1 MTIGKLRL
9 TEVEIT
15 GFRGIGPPLTFK
27 FDRPCTLFLGEN
39 GQGKSSVLNAVEW
52 VFYGEEVRRIG
63 ALGIPERKSWGIENE
78 SVGPPH
84 VVVKLKED
92 GTVHVVDRVRVD
104 RKRDVVKLNGREV
117 SQDELQ
123 SFLGGA
129 SIRDFAT
136 LNYLHQE
143 ILHALLIMKPTD
155 RREAVLR
162 LLGVP
167 DLVNIK
173 NQVEVILRNVDKE
186 PRKIQQIIKGV
197 EEELETRCR
206 GLEERAQMMEQK
218 LQAAGIP
225 ELTIDKAKILASQ
238 IRERLRKFARD
249 YEVKPGK
256 VPKAQSLAELETF
269 VQLAKQEAQRLLSE
283 RPQMIRYQGLKARYV
298 SGQGLSSEFEV
309 AQRELAEADT
319 ELNNHR
325 QEWGTDKELNKR
337 AGVLRREFEEKKG
350 EFSKISN
357 RAEVVRATVKYLK
370 RVPTA
375 RECPACERQLPAGDL
390 RRKLHL
396 WLEEHIPEDLK
407 ESIERLEKEIEKL
420 ESAHSERNTLLQ
432 KRRGKEETL
441 NAKREEARLFLKP
454 RALPP
459 KADLSVLL
467 QEKLRELDE
476 ELNRLEDAVKN
487 ANKLIREIETQI
499 DLLVKF
505 CELIKLRV
513 QIDNIRT
520 FREHPKWRRAQDAVN
535 KARMYVE
542 DLKQLKKALKD
553 TERKEVE
560 KRIENADEFI
570 QKPYQAIVG
579 RRVYD
584 RLRLD
589 YEKEVEVFVESSSSG
604 DYQDALNL
612 NQGDIIGVA
621 LSIFLGLAGATD
633 NRLSFLILDDPSQK
647 IDSPHIRGLVNY
659 LNDMGTRFQLV
670 IATADPTLENR
681 LCNHYK
687 FEKRIYRLY
696 DHDERA
702 GPKVKIEV

>member
-1 MTIGKLRL
+1 MTIGKLQL
-9 TEVEIT
+9 AEVKIS
-15 GFRGIGPPLTFK
+15 GFRGIGSPLTFK

-52 VFYGEEVRRIG
+52 AFYGEEVRRIG
-63 ALGIPERKSWGIENE
+63 VLGIPERKSWRIENE
-78 SVGPPH
+78 SVGRPH

-92 GTVHVVDRVRVD
+92 GKLHVVE
-104 RKRDVVKLNGREV
+104 RKRDIVKLNGREV

-123 SFLGGA
+123 TFLGGA
-129 SIRDFAT
+129 SLRDFAT

-155 RREAVLR
+155 RREAILR

-173 NQVEVILRNVDKE
+173 DQVEAILKKVGKE
-186 PRKIQQIIKGV
+186 PDRNQEMIDGV
-197 EEELETRCR
+197 AGELETRCR

-218 LQAAGIP
+218 LQATGIP
-225 ELTIDKAKILASQ
+225 ELTIDRAKILASQ

-269 VQLAKQEAQRLLSE
+269 VWLAKQEAQRLLSE
-283 RPQMIRYQGLKARYV
+283 RPQMMRYQGLKARYA

-309 AQRELAEADT
+309 AQKELAETDT

-325 QEWGTDKELNKR
+325 QEFGADKGLNKR
-337 AGVLRREFEEKKG
+337 ICVLRREFEEKKG

-375 RECPACERQLPAGDL
+375 KECPACERRLPVGDL

-407 ESIERLEKEIEKL
+407 ESIERLEEEIEKL
-420 ESAHSERNTLLQ
+420 ESARSERNTLLQ

-441 NAKREEARLFLKP
+441 NTKRKEVRLFLKL

-467 QEKLRELDE
+467 QEKLRELDG

-487 ANKLIREIETQI
+487 ANKLIRKIEMQI

-513 QIDNIRT
+513 QIDHIRR
-520 FREHPKWRRAQDAVN
+520 FRDLPNWRRAQDAVN
-535 KARMYVE
+535 KARVYVE
-542 DLKQLKKALKD
+542 YLKQLKRALKD
-553 TERKEVE
+553 TEREEVE
-560 KRIENADEFI
+560 KRIENADEYI
-570 QKPYQAIVG
+570 QKPYQVIVG
-579 RRVYD
+579 RKVYD

-589 YEKEVEVFVESSSSG
+589 YEKEVEVFVESSSDG
-604 DYQDALNL
+604 KYQDALNL

-670 IATADPTLENR
+670 IATADPTLEDR
-681 LCNHYK
+681 LRDNYK

-696 DHDERA
+696 DHDERS
-702 GPKVKIEV
+702 GPEVKIEV